1 MLIALFLF
9 CTYSSH
15 FSFWPWA
22 IFFYS
27 SFDVLALVLSL
38 KFLFFFLW
46 YSRVIFY
53 QRTSFPLAKLDLYCS
68 FKNLH
73 GSKIGLWTWKFLK
86 ARISSRWNS
95 RKMLLNKIRWLTFL
109 IIDLEEYYSWKQLG
123 LTGHSQKYRLIVNG
137 VAAWCCNVQWF
148 AMELVSCR
156 KVSFLFN
163 YIVNNKLFLSCSRI
177 S

>member
-9 CTYSSH
+9 CTYSCH

-22 IFFYS
+22 IFFTPPS
-27 SFDVLALVLSL
+27 T
-38 KFLFFFLW
+38 FLRWYYHWNSFFFW

-68 FKNLH
+68 SKNLH
-73 GSKIGLWTWKFLK
+73 GSKIGLWTWKFLR

-95 RKMLLNKIRWLTFL
+95 RKMLLNKSRWLTFL
-109 IIDLEEYYSWKQLG
+109 IIDLEEYCSWKQLG
-123 LTGHSQKYRLIVNG
+123 LTEHSQKYRLIVNG
-137 VAAWCCNVQWF
+137 VIAWCCNVQWF
-148 AMELVSCR
+148 VMQLVSRR

-163 YIVNNKLFLSCSRI
+163 RYAI

>member
-9 CTYSSH
+9 CKYSCR

-22 IFFYS
+22 I
-27 SFDVLALVLSL
+27 SFLLLLWRSCAVVLSL
-38 KFLFFFLW
+38 EFLFFFLR

-68 FKNLH
+68 AKNLH

-86 ARISSRWNS
+86 GRISSRWNS
-95 RKMLLNKIRWLTFL
+95 RKMLLNKSRWVTFL
-109 IIDLEEYYSWKQLG
+109 IIDLEEYCSWKQLG
-123 LTGHSQKYRLIVNG
+123 LTGHSQEYRLIVSG
-137 VAAWCCNVQWF
+137 VTAWCCNVQRF
-148 AMELVSCR
+148 VMELVSCR

-163 YIVNNKLFLSCSRI
+163 RYVI